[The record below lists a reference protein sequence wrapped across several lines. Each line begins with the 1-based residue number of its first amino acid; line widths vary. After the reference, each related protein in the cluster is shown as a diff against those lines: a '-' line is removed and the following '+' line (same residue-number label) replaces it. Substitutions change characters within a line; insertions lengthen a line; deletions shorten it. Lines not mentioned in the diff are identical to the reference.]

1 MEQKLFNL
9 IYASVLA
16 KEHTYD
22 GIYYTC
28 VRTTR
33 IFCRPSC
40 RARTPYPQNVRF
52 VNSPEEAIELG
63 YRPCKRCKPEEA
75 GKLGPDEVMAAKVD
89 DFIEQDIS
97 STVTLKLLSSQLAV
111 SPFHL
116 QKVYRRV
123 RGYSP
128 AEYLQRIRIKEAK
141 RLLVETA
148 LAVSVIAGKVGFS
161 SPSHFTVWFKKE
173 AGCSPRDYRELHRK
187 GDTTNE

>member
-1 MEQKLFNL
+1 MEQKLFDL

-52 VNSPEEAIELG
+52 VNSPEEAIKLG
-63 YRPCKRCKPEEA
+63 FRPCKRCKPEEA
-75 GKLGPDEVMAAKVD
+75 GELGPDEMMAAKVD
-89 DFIEQDIS
+89 HLIEQDLS
-97 STVTLKLLSSQLAV
+97 RPVTLNILAGQLAV

-116 QKVYRRV
+116 QKVYKRV
-123 RGYSP
+123 KGYSP
-128 AEYLQRIRIKEAK
+128 AEYLQGVRMKEAK
-141 RLLVETA
+141 KLLAQDEPTVA
-148 LAVSVIAGKVGFS
+148 MISRVVGFR
-161 SPSHFTVWFKKE
+161 SPSHFTVWFKRE
-173 AGCSPRDYRELHRK
+173 AGCSPRDYRALYSK
-187 GDTTNE
+187 GDRI

>member
-1 MEQKLFNL
+1 MEQKLFDQ

-28 VRTTR
+28 VQTTR

-63 YRPCKRCKPEEA
+63 FRPCKRCKPEEA
-75 GKLGPDEVMAAKVD
+75 GRLGPDEVMAAKVD
-89 DFIEQDIS
+89 ELIEQDIS
-97 STVTLKLLSSQLAV
+97 SPVTLKLLSGQLAV

-116 QKVYRRV
+116 QKVYKRV
-123 RGYSP
+123 KGCSP
-128 AEYLQRIRIKEAK
+128 SEYLQMLRIKEAQ
-141 RLLVETA
+141 RLLAETT
-148 LAVSVIAGKVGFS
+148 LAVSVIAGKIGFR
-161 SPSHFTVWFKKE
+161 SPSHFTVWFKRE
-173 AGCSPRDYRELHRK
+173 TGCSPRNYRELHQK
-187 GDTTNE
+187 GDRRNG

>member
-1 MEQKLFNL
+1 MEQKLFDL

-52 VNSPEEAIELG
+52 VNSSEEAMELG

-89 DFIEQDIS
+89 HLIERDLS
-97 STVTLKLLSSQLAV
+97 CPMTLNMLAGQLAV

-116 QKVYRRV
+116 QKVYKRV
-123 RGYSP
+123 KGYSP
-128 AEYLQRIRIKEAK
+128 ADHLQAVRMKEAK
-141 RLLVETA
+141 SLLAQDQLTVA
-148 LAVSVIAGKVGFS
+148 MIARAVGFR
-161 SPSHFTVWFKKE
+161 SPSHFTVWFKRDS
-173 AGCSPRDYRELHRK
+173 GCSPRDYRELTGK
-187 GDTTNE
+187 GIGTNE

>member
-1 MEQKLFNL
+1 MEQKLFDL

-52 VNSPEEAIELG
+52 VNSPEEAIKLG

-75 GKLGPDEVMAAKVD
+75 GRLGPDEVMAAKVD
-89 DFIEQDIS
+89 HLMEQDLS
-97 STVTLKLLSSQLAV
+97 FPMTLNRLAGQLAI

-116 QKVYRRV
+116 QKVYKRV
-123 RGYSP
+123 KGYSP
-128 AEYLQRIRIKEAK
+128 ADHLQAVRMKEAK
-141 RLLVETA
+141 DLLAQDQLTVA
-148 LAVSVIAGKVGFS
+148 RIAGAVGFR
-161 SPSHFTVWFKKE
+161 SPSHFTVWFRRE
-173 AGCSPRDYRELHRK
+173 AGCSPRDYRELYRK
-187 GDTTNE
+187 GIEANE